1 MKDEDRHIDERRKSD
16 MARRE
21 VENVDEDD
29 DEEEEEEDEDEQPE
43 NLTKVSSQVKGFIKG
58 SVLHEIFT
66 VPSFSIRPILISL
79 KKLPTPPFFVLPL
92 QSVCRGMGSYGGI
105 YSNIK

>member
-43 NLTKVSSQVKGFIKG
+43 PLVDVKYK
-58 SVLHEIFT
+58 
-66 VPSFSIRPILISL
+66 
-79 KKLPTPPFFVLPL
+79 
-92 QSVCRGMGSYGGI
+92 
-105 YSNIK
+105 